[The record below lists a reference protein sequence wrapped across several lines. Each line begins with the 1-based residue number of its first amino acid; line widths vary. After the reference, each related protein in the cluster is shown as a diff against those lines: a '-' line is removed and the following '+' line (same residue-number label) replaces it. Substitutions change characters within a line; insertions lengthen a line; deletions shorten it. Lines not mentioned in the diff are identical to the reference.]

1 MRRRL
6 CCASPATQPANLR
19 IKKKSPLKT
28 TDLQQKITAAAAKG
42 LDRSVANRRHLHA
55 HPELSFAE
63 HDTQRFIAG
72 QLDVLKIPYR
82 EVAGTG
88 LVAEI
93 RGEKG
98 SGPTI
103 ALRADIDAL
112 PITEANKT
120 DYVSLNPG
128 VMHACGH
135 DVHTSSLLGT
145 AAILRG
151 VSREFSGSVRLL
163 FQPGEEKLPGGATL
177 MIRDGALQNP
187 VPAAIFGQ
195 HVHPPLAA
203 GKVGFR
209 PGIYMASTDELYLTV
224 RGRGGHGAMPHQAVD
239 PIVISAHI
247 ITAVQQL
254 ISRNTDPTLPVVLT
268 FGRIE
273 SEGGATNVIPNGV
286 KLMGTLRTLDEAWRK
301 ALHLRLDK
309 LVAGIAAAM
318 GGSAELRI
326 GHGYPFLKND
336 EQLTRW
342 AWDEARRFL
351 GEDRAVELPIRM
363 TGEDFAFYT
372 HHLPACFYRL
382 GVNSP
387 ALGHERPVHTD
398 TFDVDEACLE
408 TGSGLMAWLAVRRLT
423 GQ

>member
-1 MRRRL
+1 M
-6 CCASPATQPANLR
+6 
-19 IKKKSPLKT
+19 KT
-28 TDLQQKITAAAAKG
+28 TELQQRIVAAAQKG
-42 LDRSVANRRHLHA
+42 LSQSVLNRRHLHA
-55 HPELSFAE
+55 HPELSFE
-63 HDTQRFIAG
+63 EVETQRYIAG
-72 QLDVLKIPYR
+72 QLDELGIPYR

-88 LVAEI
+88 LVAEV
-93 RGEKG
+93 RGG
-98 SGPTI
+98 QGAGPTI

-112 PITEANKT
+112 PITETNEVGYK
-120 DYVSLNPG
+120 SQNPG

-145 AAILRG
+145 AAILRE
-151 VSREFSGSVRLL
+151 VSAGFSGNVRLL

-177 MIRDGALQNP
+177 MIKDGVLKNP
-187 VPAAIFGQ
+187 TPAAIFGQ
-195 HVHPPLAA
+195 HVHPPLPA
-203 GKVGFR
+203 GTVGFR

-224 RGRGGHGAMPHQAVD
+224 RGKGGHGAMPHQAID
-239 PIVISAHI
+239 PIVITAQI

-273 SEGGATNVIPNGV
+273 SDGGSTNVIPNSV
-286 KLMGTLRTLDEAWRK
+286 KLLGTLRTLDESWRK
-301 ALHLRLDK
+301 ELHIRLKK
-309 LVAGIAAAM
+309 LVTGIATAM
-318 GGSAELRI
+318 GGSAELKI

-336 EQLTRW
+336 EPLTRW

-382 GVNSP
+382 GVGSP

-408 TGSGLMAWLAVRRLT
+408 TGSGLMAWLAVRRLR
-423 GQ
+423 GEE